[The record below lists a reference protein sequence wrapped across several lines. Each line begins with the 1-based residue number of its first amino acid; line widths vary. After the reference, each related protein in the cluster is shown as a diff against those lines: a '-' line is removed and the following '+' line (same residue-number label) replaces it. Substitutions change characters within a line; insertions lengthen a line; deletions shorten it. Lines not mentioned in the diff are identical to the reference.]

1 MIYYCA
7 DDYGLNDI
15 SSTRIQKCIS
25 EGVLNKVS
33 VFPNFDGVDL
43 HKMLKDKNVR
53 VSLHLNLVEGKC
65 MAKSD
70 EVDLLA
76 DKNGNLIHTFGGL
89 FKLSIFQK
97 KKFEKQV
104 YREIKAQIVFWKG
117 ILPQGVSFC
126 VDSHQH
132 THMIPAVFQ
141 SLLQVLHDE
150 KINLEY
156 MRIPAE
162 PLLPYLR
169 TPSLYFTY
177 SAVNIVKQWLLKALW
192 LIDKKWTK
200 QYKIPTAYFLGILFS
215 GKMDEERVKKILP
228 GYMKMAEKDDKDIEV
243 LFHPGYLDKSEC
255 DLKNKNIV
263 FNKFYFSKNRK
274 IEFDSVMRMAKRSV

>member
-1 MIYYCA
+1 
-7 DDYGLNDI
+7 
-15 SSTRIQKCIS
+15 
-25 EGVLNKVS
+25 
-33 VFPNFDGVDL
+33 
-43 HKMLKDKNVR
+43 
-53 VSLHLNLVEGKC
+53 
-65 MAKSD
+65 
-70 EVDLLA
+70 
-76 DKNGNLIHTFGGL
+76 
-89 FKLSIFQK
+89 
-97 KKFEKQV
+97 
-104 YREIKAQIVFWKG
+104 
-117 ILPQGVSFC
+117 
-126 VDSHQH
+126 
-132 THMIPAVFQ
+132 
-141 SLLQVLHDE
+141 
-150 KINLEY
+150 
-156 MRIPAE
+156 MRIPTE

-263 FNKFYFSKNRK
+263 INKFYFSKNRK